1 MRECLLSAV
10 KACFTGTRTRCNK
23 ELSNAQPPP
32 AARLRPYGSRHL
44 RAGSARRGVRRA
56 TQGRADL
63 VVRADARSCWRVQR
77 RRLLGGEQA
86 QRRQRGVAAQ
96 RRVLQ
101 LRERRDPPLPRRHR
115 PRGRRDPAVRDAQHG
130 RTASHPAAQ
139 DHFTGVHAAGRRTV
153 ARRAESAGG
162 EHRQDRRRSGRR
174 RLRRAGVARA
184 AAAGHRGAA
193 RCAPGGPHGTVPVVQ
208 RDDRQRR
215 SRVRRRRP
223 QGVVGGADH
232 VRDEDG
238 RGEVQRSGRGHRDRV
253 DRGRHRRREAVRR
266 RVRLL
271 RRAAGRRGQR
281 DPPQLHPPRHDRL
294 RRQPRSVG
302 AVQEGATGNRG
313 RRDCPV
319 GDSGHLL
326 PAHRAR
332 GHRTV
337 RRADQEGPAVGHVL
351 PVGEFRRGSL
361 RRSGKVRYHAKP
373 QPARRLW
380 RHRGSLLH
388 RCEPGQDDHRPDL
401 QRGRRPHAR
410 PDTHF
415 SARATALRL
424 AQRHQALAGRL
435 PRWCVRVGR
444 RFGRQVSGGALMD
457 FTLDPAQQAVA
468 DVVTS
473 ALDRDNSF
481 QALVA
486 GGVTALGVPDRLGGD
501 GVGLSEIATAL
512 TEIGRYGTVSPA
524 LATLGLGLV
533 PLLDLATAEQQ
544 DRYLA
549 GVAKGGVL
557 TAALNEPG
565 APLPDRPVTTLAN
578 NRLTGTKIGVPYAE
592 QAQWMIVT
600 ADSGVVVVSPKAAG
614 VTLTKTPTSNDSDEY
629 VVTFS
634 DVEVDG
640 VLAGATP
647 HRLNQLALAVTGAFA
662 AGLVA
667 GALRLTADYVGSR
680 HQFGK
685 PLSTFQTVAAQ
696 LAEGYI
702 ASRTI
707 TLGSTSVIWRL
718 SEGRDADDDLDV
730 LGYWLTSQAPPV
742 MQICHH
748 LHGGMGMAITYPM
761 ARYYS
766 TIKDLTRLLGG
777 PSHRLDLV
785 GAQCS

>member
-1 MRECLLSAV
+1 
-10 KACFTGTRTRCNK
+10 
-23 ELSNAQPPP
+23 
-32 AARLRPYGSRHL
+32 
-44 RAGSARRGVRRA
+44 
-56 TQGRADL
+56 
-63 VVRADARSCWRVQR
+63 
-77 RRLLGGEQA
+77 
-86 QRRQRGVAAQ
+86 
-96 RRVLQ
+96 
-101 LRERRDPPLPRRHR
+101 
-115 PRGRRDPAVRDAQHG
+115 
-130 RTASHPAAQ
+130 
-139 DHFTGVHAAGRRTV
+139 
-153 ARRAESAGG
+153 
-162 EHRQDRRRSGRR
+162 
-174 RLRRAGVARA
+174 
-184 AAAGHRGAA
+184 
-193 RCAPGGPHGTVPVVQ
+193 
-208 RDDRQRR
+208 
-215 SRVRRRRP
+215 
-223 QGVVGGADH
+223 
-232 VRDEDG
+232 
-238 RGEVQRSGRGHRDRV
+238 
-253 DRGRHRRREAVRR
+253 
-266 RVRLL
+266 
-271 RRAAGRRGQR
+271 
-281 DPPQLHPPRHDRL
+281 
-294 RRQPRSVG
+294 
-302 AVQEGATGNRG
+302 
-313 RRDCPV
+313 
-319 GDSGHLL
+319 
-326 PAHRAR
+326 
-332 GHRTV
+332 
-337 RRADQEGPAVGHVL
+337 
-351 PVGEFRRGSL
+351 
-361 RRSGKVRYHAKP
+361 
-373 QPARRLW
+373 
-380 RHRGSLLH
+380 
-388 RCEPGQDDHRPDL
+388 
-401 QRGRRPHAR
+401 
-410 PDTHF
+410 
-415 SARATALRL
+415 
-424 AQRHQALAGRL
+424 
-435 PRWCVRVGR
+435 
-444 RFGRQVSGGALMD
+444 MD

-486 GGVTALGVPDRLGGD
+486 GGVTALGVPERLGGD

-512 TEIGRYGTVSPA
+512 TEIGRHGTISPA

-549 GVAKGGVL
+549 GVGKGGVL

-614 VTLTKTPTSNDSDEY
+614 VALTKTPTSNDSDEY

-696 LAEGYI
+696 LAEIYI

-707 TLGSTSVIWRL
+707 TLASTSVIWRL

-748 LHGGMGMAITYPM
+748 LHGGMGMDITYPM